1 MAAISGSG
9 VRRAMLGRIPFLCQG
24 RVKPCSR
31 RWRSMAETVPLQ
43 EIFQIVVMVAVLTT
57 EGRCAR
63 ACVAVSRAQSGT
75 RRCHTSG
82 RLATD
87 RIGFVNSYNCRV

>member
-1 MAAISGSG
+1 
-9 VRRAMLGRIPFLCQG
+9 MLGRIPFLCQG

-57 EGRCAR
+57 EGDAL
-63 ACVAVSRAQSGT
+63 ALALPFPAHKAELAAVI
-75 RRCHTSG
+75 
-82 RLATD
+82 RLD
-87 RIGFVNSYNCRV
+87 G